1 MTYYLR
7 QQDQIEIEIDEYG
20 DMSITQVHSYNG
32 DESTIFIT
40 LGNIEWFV
48 ELIEMANQEGHKQKD
63 TKGESDGLVQA

>member
-1 MTYYLR
+1 MTFYLR
-7 QQDQIEIEIDEYG
+7 QQDQIEIEIDEDG

-48 ELIEMANQEGHKQKD
+48 ELIEMANKEGYKQKEN
-63 TKGESDGLVQA
+63 KGESDGLVQA